1 MKKRIRKN
9 REMFAL
15 AFESVALIVESTI
28 IDIMAEENVF
38 TNISKE
44 QKVVAL
50 IVTVNLA
57 MRLGIYDDMVRDMP
71 KELAKILN
79 NIVEK
84 QGLRIDEK

>member
-57 MRLGIYDDMVRDMP
+57 MRLGIYDDMVKDMP
-71 KELAKILN
+71 KELAEILN